1 MMRGAIMAAGL
12 LGSLA
17 VAAPGSAQTVVVPPG
32 YAGPSGQCWWN
43 EGPGPGRWVDCNS
56 GKDNGDSG
64 GAAGGTGA
72 AGAGSAGGAGA
83 AGGGGGAGGA
93 GGR

>member
-43 EGPGPGRWVDCNS
+43 EGPGPGRWVDCNPARVLP
-56 GKDNGDSG
+56 GARVLRAAVVARAAPVGDS
-64 GAAGGTGA
+64 A
-72 AGAGSAGGAGA
+72 SA
-83 AGGGGGAGGA
+83 
-93 GGR
+93 